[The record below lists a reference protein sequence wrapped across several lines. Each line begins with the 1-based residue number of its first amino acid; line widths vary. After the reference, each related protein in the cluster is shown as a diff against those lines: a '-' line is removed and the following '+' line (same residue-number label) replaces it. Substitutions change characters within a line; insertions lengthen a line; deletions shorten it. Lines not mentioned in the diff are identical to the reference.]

1 MSARDY
7 AMARL
12 AAAQT
17 NIDWCKTAI
26 EGVMELFVDPDDD
39 KGGKNRASGLNDA
52 MGFCHEIA
60 KSIQAAE
67 AALGEM
73 DRDELAASEDDI
85 GAADEDDD
93 EGDDD
98 EGDDDEGDDDED

>member
-17 NIDWCKTAI
+17 NLEWCRASL
-26 EGVMELFVDPDDD
+26 EGVIEQFVDPDDD
-39 KGGKNRASGLNDA
+39 KKGKARASGLNDA

-67 AALGEM
+67 VALGEM
-73 DRDELAASEDDI
+73 DGDELGTSEDDI
-85 GAADEDDD
+85 GEDDEIEVEPD
-93 EGDDD
+93 DGDDD
-98 EGDDDEGDDDED
+98 EA